1 MPCNKAQT
9 ISKWFLKH
17 LSEFSVHK
25 QPPPLP
31 HLRSTGHLWDVVE
44 QEIMDVQ
51 LSNLQELHDVVLS
64 IWTKMSEAR

>member
-1 MPCNKAQT
+1 MT
-9 ISKWFLKH
+9 VS
-17 LSEFSVHK
+17 
-25 QPPPLP
+25 PLYLNGIYQVVTNP
-31 HLRSTGHLWDVVE
+31 IQHLWDVVE